1 MESHFHL
8 QQFGAGLRFRP
19 YLLCGPVGLAETFPY
34 GQNRKPE
41 DSATQP
47 IVQTNLSLPLNRLFP
62 ARSCRDDPYRNTSL
76 VFDEFAVAA
85 EGIG

>member
-1 MESHFHL
+1 MESHFPL

-19 YLLCGPVGLAETFPY
+19 CLLCGPVGLAETFPN

-47 IVQTNLSLPLNRLFP
+47 IVQTNLPLPLNRLLP
-62 ARSCRDDPYRNTSL
+62 SRSCRNDPDWNASL